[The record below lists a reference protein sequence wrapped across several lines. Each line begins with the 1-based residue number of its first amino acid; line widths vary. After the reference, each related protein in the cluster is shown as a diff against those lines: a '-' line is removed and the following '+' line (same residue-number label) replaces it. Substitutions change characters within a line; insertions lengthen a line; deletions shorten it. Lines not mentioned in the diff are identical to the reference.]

1 MLSTFD
7 ISLSGIK
14 AATKLLDVSSN
25 NVANGNTDNF
35 KKDIA
40 KVLEGDNGGVTV
52 KTEKSTEP
60 GPSYISSDGDIHE
73 GSNVDYAEEI
83 VNQIKAEELLR
94 SNIAA
99 LNTANEIEDHIID
112 IFAWLF
118 LTYILIGYL
127 FRL

>member
-1 MLSTFD
+1 MFPTYD

-25 NVANGNTDNF
+25 NVANSNTDGF

-40 KVLEGDNGGVTV
+40 SVLERDTGGVTV

-60 GPSYISSDGDIHE
+60 GPSYLSSDGEIHE
-73 GSNVDYAEEI
+73 ASNVNYAEEMI
-83 VNQIKAEELLR
+83 DQIKAEELLK

-99 LNTANEIEDHIID
+99 LNTTNQMEHHIID
-112 IFAWLF
+112 IFV
-118 LTYILIGYL
+118 
-127 FRL
+127 

>member
-1 MLSTFD
+1 MLSTYD
-7 ISLSGIK
+7 TSLSGIK

-25 NVANGNTDNF
+25 NVANSNTDGF

-40 KVLEGDNGGVTV
+40 RVQERDNGGITV

-60 GPSYISSDGDIHE
+60 GPSYLSPDGDVHE

-94 SNIAA
+94 ANIAA
-99 LNTANEIEDHIID
+99 LNTANEIENHIID
-112 IFAWLF
+112 IFV
-118 LTYILIGYL
+118 
-127 FRL
+127 